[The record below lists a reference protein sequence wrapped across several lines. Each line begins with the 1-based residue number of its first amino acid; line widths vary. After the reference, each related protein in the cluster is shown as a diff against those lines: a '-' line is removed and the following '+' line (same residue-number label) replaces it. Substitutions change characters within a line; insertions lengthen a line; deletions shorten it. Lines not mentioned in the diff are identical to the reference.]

1 MRGRGQ
7 SIFKI
12 VGAII
17 QSRIC
22 YLLLTKRD
30 ANFIFEAYDI
40 LKISFNKYY

>member
-17 QSRIC
+17 QSKIC
-22 YLLLTKRD
+22 YLLLAKQNTTS
-30 ANFIFEAYDI
+30 F
-40 LKISFNKYY
+40 LKLRYS